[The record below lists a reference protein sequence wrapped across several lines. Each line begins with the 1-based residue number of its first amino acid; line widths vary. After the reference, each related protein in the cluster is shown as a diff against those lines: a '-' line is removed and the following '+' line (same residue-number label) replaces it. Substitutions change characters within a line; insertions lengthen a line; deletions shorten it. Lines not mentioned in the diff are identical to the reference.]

1 MPPHK
6 SLLNAPDGKGLPIG
20 NLTSQFFA
28 NVYLDQLDQFVKHR
42 LKCRYYVRYCDD
54 FIVLDNSKER
64 LLEFKSQI
72 ETFLA
77 ERLLLRLNPRYN
89 AVLPLNNG
97 IDYLG
102 YIIYPHY
109 RLVRKRVIDNL
120 KSKLNYFA
128 SKLYLQTAK
137 DVIEVNYDYPLL
149 KSLHATLASYL
160 GHLQH
165 ANSYRLLESLFKRF
179 SWLKYFF
186 KLAWQS
192 DKAYLERRYCFK
204 TVDGGV
210 SQPVWLLY

>member
-1 MPPHK
+1 
-6 SLLNAPDGKGLPIG
+6 LPIPAAEQRG
-20 NLTSQFFA
+20 ITA
-28 NVYLDQLDQFVKHR
+28 NFP
-42 LKCRYYVRYCDD
+42 
-54 FIVLDNSKER
+54 
-64 LLEFKSQI
+64 
-72 ETFLA
+72 A
-77 ERLLLRLNPRYN
+77 ERPLVIMVLTQQSCGEFTLNPRYN